1 MYYNNVENF
10 KKLSG
15 YEIDGSWYPRVT
27 KIVEIKAKPA
37 LYRFYG
43 EVANY
48 NAGQAIAQKSAEE
61 GTKIHETVESLLLDE
76 NPVIS
81 PDIKPAIDAFLK
93 FLETSNIRTRPDY
106 IERRIVNYDH
116 RYSGTLDALA
126 SIDGKFGVLD
136 IKTSQAIYRDYNLQ
150 TSAYVAAL
158 QDEFQNLEARW
169 ILRIDQIKTCV
180 KCGATLREKGG
191 RKKIKSPSARGL
203 TRNNTRINAENYKN
217 CGHEWSQ
224 LEGDIE
230 LKELTFWEKDFEAFL
245 AAKKLWEWENEYL
258 LKKIGYLN

>member
-1 MYYNNVENF
+1 MFYEDEDSF
-10 KKLSG
+10 RESAG
-15 YEIDGSWYPRVT
+15 HEIDGIWYPRVT
-27 KIVEIKAKPA
+27 KIMEIKAKPA

-76 NPVIS
+76 NPVIA

-93 FLETSNIRTRPDY
+93 FFERNDIKTRPDY

-169 ILRIDQIKTCV
+169 ILRIDQIKHCV

-191 RKKIKSPSARGL
+191 RQKIRLPKGARKDC
-203 TRNNTRINAENYKN
+203 E
-217 CGHEWSQ
+217 HEWSQ
-224 LEGDIE
+224 LEGEIE
-230 LKELTFWEKDFEAFL
+230 LKELPFWEKDFEAFL
-245 AAKKLWEWENEYL
+245 GAKKLWEWENEYL
-258 LKKIGYLN
+258 LKKIGYLK